1 MRAPVWRAGSATAD
15 YLGAVAA
22 VGLTMLALVAVRE
35 HQPQRRPPL
44 DPVAR
49 IGAIVRPAPVVR
61 PPRARPARA
70 RPPRPQRPARPRPTV
85 LAPVWAIGW

>member
-1 MRAPVWRAGSATAD
+1 MRPPGPTAGSATAD

-49 IGAIVRPAPVVR
+49 IGSIVRPAPVVR
-61 PPRARPARA
+61 PPRARPVRPRPSRPR
-70 RPPRPQRPARPRPTV
+70 RPPLPRPTV